1 MTNCFR
7 RRAAHPTRR
16 VLPLAAHV
24 NHGVNGAAPAEKIC
38 LRHNWR
44 AAIELRLRNVL
55 MHFEIVFPREIF
67 HVSRRHLHKERLARA
82 TTLKQKDAGPPIA
95 DQSRSGDTT
104 GRAPSNHNEIEVVGH
119 RRLPVASDAARA
131 RGLLPSSRAEKRLP
145 ALVSGVNICGP
156 DDHIVNCNRA
166 GAGQNEDNC
175 FRDLGSFH

>member
-1 MTNCFR
+1 
-7 RRAAHPTRR
+7 
-16 VLPLAAHV
+16 
-24 NHGVNGAAPAEKIC
+24 

-104 GRAPSNHNEIEVVGH
+104 GRAPSNQNEIEVVGH
-119 RRLPVASDAARA
+119 RRLRGCVRCCPSE
-131 RGLLPSSRAEKRLP
+131 GLLPRSRAEKRLP
-145 ALVSGVNICGP
+145 ALASGVNICGQ

-166 GAGQNEDNC
+166 GAGQNEENC
-175 FRDLGSFH
+175 FSDLGSFH